1 MYNLAID
8 GPSGAGKSTIA
19 KKLSKDLGF
28 IYVDTGAMY
37 RALAL
42 YFINKNFDIEN
53 QELVKR
59 ELENISI
66 DIKYD
71 KGKQLVFLNDKDVG
85 EEIRNERVG
94 GVASAVSVYPFVR
107 EKLLDLQRDVARKN
121 NVVMDGRDIGSFV
134 LPDADLK
141 IFLSASVETRAV
153 RRYLEMK
160 EKGARVTL
168 EDIKKDIET
177 RDYRD
182 MNRDMA
188 PLKRVSDAVF
198 IDSSELTIEEVVEEI
213 KKYIEL

>member
-1 MYNLAID
+1 MYNIAID

-107 EKLLDLQRDVARKN
+107 EKLLDLQRDLARKN

-141 IFLSASVETRAV
+141 IFLSASVETRAG

-160 EKGARVTL
+160 EKGVCVTL

>member
-1 MYNLAID
+1 MYNIAID

-141 IFLSASVETRAV
+141 IFLSASVETRAG

-198 IDSSELTIEEVVEEI
+198 IDSSELTIEEVVEGI

>member
-1 MYNLAID
+1 MYNIAID

-107 EKLLDLQRDVARKN
+107 EKLLYLQRDVARKN

-134 LPDADLK
+134 LHDADLK

-168 EDIKKDIET
+168 EDIKKDVET

-213 KKYIEL
+213 KKYVEL

>member
-1 MYNLAID
+1 MYNIAID

-141 IFLSASVETRAV
+141 IFLSASVETRAE

-213 KKYIEL
+213 KKYVEL

>member
-1 MYNLAID
+1 MYNIAID

-168 EDIKKDIET
+168 EDIKKDVET

-213 KKYIEL
+213 KKYVEL

>member
-1 MYNLAID
+1 MYNIAID

>member
-1 MYNLAID
+1 MYNIAID

-107 EKLLDLQRDVARKN
+107 EKLLALQRDVARKN

-141 IFLSASVETRAV
+141 IFLSASVETRAG

>member
-1 MYNLAID
+1 MYNIAID

-121 NVVMDGRDIGSFV
+121 HVVMDGRDIGSFV

-141 IFLSASVETRAV
+141 IFLSASVETRAG

>member
-1 MYNLAID
+1 MYNIAID

-134 LPDADLK
+134 RHGLP
-141 IFLSASVETRAV
+141 
-153 RRYLEMK
+153 
-160 EKGARVTL
+160 
-168 EDIKKDIET
+168 
-177 RDYRD
+177 
-182 MNRDMA
+182 
-188 PLKRVSDAVF
+188 
-198 IDSSELTIEEVVEEI
+198 
-213 KKYIEL
+213 